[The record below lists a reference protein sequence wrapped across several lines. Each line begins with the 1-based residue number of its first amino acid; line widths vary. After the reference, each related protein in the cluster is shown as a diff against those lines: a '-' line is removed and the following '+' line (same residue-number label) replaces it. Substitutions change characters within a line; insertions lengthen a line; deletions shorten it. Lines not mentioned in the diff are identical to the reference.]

1 VTVATLCLA
10 AAVLLLALTLV
21 YVYRMAVGPSVFDR
35 IIGLNGFGTKTTV
48 ALLLLGGASERLE
61 MFIDISIGYALLS
74 FVGTL
79 AAARYF
85 ERTGAKR

>member
-1 VTVATLCLA
+1 VSVPSLCLV
-10 AAVLLLALTLV
+10 AAVILLVLTLV
-21 YVYRMAVGPSVFDR
+21 YVHRMAAGPTVFDR

-48 ALLLLGGASERLE
+48 VLLLIGGAFGRLE
-61 MFIDISIGYALLS
+61 MFVDIAIGYALLS

-85 ERTGAKR
+85 ERTGESR